1 MKHVAW
7 VFSGF
12 PSTVKIWDRHSGGD
26 RCVLREHAGRVKN
39 LRVWVG
45 GANKKFQLAQDFM

>member
-1 MKHVAW
+1 MEHVAW